1 MGSQSKKRASRGC
14 APSLL
19 TITRMIAADDHC
31 LAEGLTHAGVSRL
44 EQLPPIR
51 VTYMID
57 HLFNVQAGGEL
68 ALIRIL
74 RYLPRDRFR
83 PSVVTF
89 NVKPQTRDLLQDLD
103 CPLDVFPIRRTYGWS
118 GLKAALAIRHLFRVQ
133 NPDIVHTFFET
144 SNTWGGLVT
153 KISLGP
159 ALVSSRRDMGLLR
172 SSKHT
177 IAYRLVDRLADRVQ
191 TVSNEVTR
199 MCIEREG
206 ISPQKVFTIY
216 NGVDL
221 AKADFAKTSD
231 FFQLRPELHCASH
244 LVTTVANIRRVK
256 GLASFIKAAAL
267 VRRSFPSVLFVIAG
281 QTNEELYFQELQ
293 LLVKNL
299 NLEHNVRFLGVV
311 DDVFPLLKRTDV
323 FCLLS
328 RSEGFSNALLEA
340 MACGLP
346 CVATRVGGNPEA
358 ITDEEN
364 GYLVPYND
372 VALTANRIMTL
383 LEAPE
388 EAHRLGKQARKTVEA
403 RFTVAH
409 MIEQLARFYE
419 DLLKPRAGHHVL
431 DSPV

>member
-1 MGSQSKKRASRGC
+1 MSYRDKSM
-14 APSLL
+14 P
-19 TITRMIAADDHC
+19 AADDNHFSD
-31 LAEGLTHAGVSRL
+31 HFIRAGASRL
-44 EQLPPIR
+44 EQLPPIC

-68 ALIRIL
+68 ALFRIL
-74 RYLPRDRFR
+74 RHLPRDRFR

-89 NVKPQTRDLLQDLD
+89 NVKPQTRDLLYRLE
-103 CPLDVFPIRRTYGWS
+103 CPLHVFPICRTYGWS

-133 NPDIVHTFFET
+133 KPDIVHTFFET
-144 SNTWGGLVT
+144 SNTWGGLIT
-153 KISLGP
+153 KLSFGP

-172 SSKHT
+172 SSKHG
-177 IAYRLVDRLADRVQ
+177 IAYRVVNRLADRVQ
-191 TVSNEVTR
+191 SVSHEVTR

-206 ISPQKVFTIY
+206 IAPQKVFTIY

-221 AKADFAKTSD
+221 AKTDLANTAES
-231 FFQLRPELHCASH
+231 FQSTPELHCASH
-244 LVTTVANIRRVK
+244 VVTTVANIRRVK
-256 GLASFIKAAAL
+256 GLTTFIKAAAL
-267 VRRSFPSVLFVIAG
+267 VRRNIPSVLFVIAG
-281 QTNEELYFQELQ
+281 QTNEKLFFQELQ

-311 DDVFPLLKRTDV
+311 DDVFPLLKRTNV

-358 ITDEEN
+358 ISDGEN

-372 VALTANRIMTL
+372 VALTANRIMAL

-388 EAHRLGKQARKTVEA
+388 HAHRLGQQARKTVEA
-403 RFTVAH
+403 KFTIDR
-409 MIEQLARFYE
+409 MIEQLTRFYE
-419 DLLKPRAGHHVL
+419 DLIRPRVAVHAGHHIL